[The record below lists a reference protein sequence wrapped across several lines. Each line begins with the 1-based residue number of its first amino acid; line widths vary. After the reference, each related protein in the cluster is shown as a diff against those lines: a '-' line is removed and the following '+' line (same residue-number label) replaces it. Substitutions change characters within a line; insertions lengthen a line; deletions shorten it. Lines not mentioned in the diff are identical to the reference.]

1 MNEEMRR
8 FLDGEY
14 DDGMIDLSITCV
26 HCGNELEI
34 EVETIDGLITIEE
47 CCSACMR
54 QNLLTYE
61 IKDCE
66 IIRLETSGPDG
77 DF

>member
-8 FLDGEY
+8 FMDGEY

-26 HCGNELEI
+26 HCGNEFEI
-34 EVETIDGLITIEE
+34 EVEAIDGLITMEE
-47 CCSACMR
+47 CCGACMR

-61 IKDCE
+61 IKDYE
-66 IIRLETSGPDG
+66 FIRLEISDADG

>member
-8 FLDGEY
+8 FMDGEY

-26 HCGNELEI
+26 HCSKEFEI
-34 EVETIDGLITIEE
+34 EVEALDGLITLEE
-47 CCSACMR
+47 CCNACMR

-61 IKDCE
+61 IKNYE
-66 IIRLETSGPDG
+66 VIRLEISDPD
-77 DF
+77 DNY

>member
-8 FLDGEY
+8 FMDGEY
-14 DDGMIDLSITCV
+14 DDGMLDLSITCV
-26 HCGNELEI
+26 HCGNEFEI
-34 EVETIDGLITIEE
+34 EVEAIDGLITIEE

-54 QNLLTYE
+54 KNLLTYE
-61 IKDCE
+61 IKDYE
-66 IIRLETSGPDG
+66 IIRLEISDPDG

>member
-66 IIRLETSGPDG
+66 IIRLEISGPDG
-77 DF
+77 GF

>member
-54 QNLLTYE
+54 QNLLTNE

>member
-8 FLDGEY
+8 FMDGEY
-14 DDGMIDLSITCV
+14 DDGMLDLSITCV
-26 HCGNELEI
+26 HCGNEFEI
-34 EVETIDGLITIEE
+34 EVEAIDGLITIEE

-54 QNLLTYE
+54 QNLLTYK

-66 IIRLETSGPDG
+66 IIRLEISDPDG